1 MAGRGDDARGV
12 GSHGSMDGTRGA
24 CRAHDTHHQ
33 SGTSRSRTRRE
44 SIPDGR
50 PRRVRS
56 HRAGHRRSRRCV
68 DRAPGTRARCGLTMV
83 TFVAPFAARAVSG
96 RLGADPGRLRL
107 AGRRLPGGSGAPSS
121 LVPTSEFATRPE
133 TSAFATRPD
142 RVVLGYVDRAGGGR
156 LPRTSANHVS
166 WPGGDAGSGGES
178 ASVRFAEVVPDMSGS
193 VSDGVGEPCPSA
205 DPASGSASDTGGARV
220 GGDAVSG
227 MASGPVRRP
236 GEGSDAG
243 ARPHARLGSGPKK
256 PRGRGAVA
264 ARQVSPG
271 QATLAGPPAR
281 VRTTVAHARDPG
293 RAKGGD
299 HA

>member
-24 CRAHDTHHQ
+24 RRAHDTHHQ

-50 PRRVRS
+50 PRRARS

-68 DRAPGTRARCGLTMV
+68 DRARGTRARCGLTMV
-83 TFVAPFAARAVSG
+83 TFVAPFAAHAVCD
-96 RLGADPGRLRL
+96 RLGADPGRLRV
-107 AGRRLPGGSGAPSS
+107 AGHGLPGHSGAPSS
-121 LVPTSEFATRPE
+121 LVPTSV
-133 TSAFATRPD
+133 FATRPD
-142 RVVLGYVDRAGGGR
+142 RVVPGRVDGDRCGR
-156 LPRTSANHVS
+156 WHRNSTHHMS
-166 WPGGDAGSGGES
+166 WPGGDAGSGGEPT
-178 ASVRFAEVVPDMSGS
+178 SVRFAEVVPDTSGS

-205 DPASGSASDTGGARV
+205 DPASGSASDTGGVRV

-227 MASGPVRRP
+227 MASAPARRP
-236 GEGSDAG
+236 GEGPDAG
-243 ARPHARLGSGPKK
+243 ACPHARLGSGPTT
-256 PRGRGAVA
+256 PRGRGAAVA
-264 ARQVSPG
+264 ARQVSLG
-271 QATLAGPPAR
+271 EAALAGPPAR

-293 RAKGGD
+293 RAKEGD

>member
-12 GSHGSMDGTRGA
+12 GSHGSMDGTHGA
-24 CRAHDTHHQ
+24 GRAHDTHHQ

-68 DRAPGTRARCGLTMV
+68 ERAPGTRARCGLTMV
-83 TFVAPFAARAVSG
+83 TLVAPFAAHAVSG
-96 RLGADPGRLRL
+96 RLGADPVRLPL
-107 AGRRLPGGSGAPSS
+107 AGRRLPAHSGALSS
-121 LVPTSEFATRPE
+121 LVPTSV
-133 TSAFATRPD
+133 FATRPD
-142 RVVLGYVDRAGGGR
+142 RVVLGCVDRVGGGR
-156 LPRTSANHVS
+156 LPRTGTNHVS

-178 ASVRFAEVVPDMSGS
+178 ASVRFAEAVPDTSGS
-193 VSDGVGEPCPSA
+193 VSDGVGEPCPST
-205 DPASGSASDTGGARV
+205 DPASGSVSDTGGARV

-243 ARPHARLGSGPKK
+243 ACPHARLGSGPGE
-256 PRGRGAVA
+256 PRGRGAAVA
-264 ARQVSPG
+264 ARQVSSG
-271 QATLAGPPAR
+271 DATLAGPPAR

-293 RAKGGD
+293 RAKEGD